1 MQQLLMRFGLPA
13 LFLGAAL
20 EGDVSM
26 ILAGVAAHLGLL
38 DPVAAFLVG
47 AAGAVISDLG
57 WFWFGRWRGA
67 YIRGHALYLRA
78 GPAIERF
85 ADRIGLLQIPLARF
99 VYGTRI
105 ATMIFWGSRGL
116 RLWRFILADLPGC
129 ILWSGLLGGLGFL
142 ASDSAATVLGRVK
155 HVEVWLLYALILA
168 ALVFAL
174 FHGIGRRR
182 LARLRA
188 KEAGTDGPGSG
199 GGRM

>member
-1 MQQLLMRFGLPA
+1 MQELLIRFGLPA

-38 DPVAAFLVG
+38 DPLAAFLVG
-47 AAGAVISDLG
+47 AGAAAISDLA
-57 WFWFGRWRGA
+57 WFWLGRWRGA
-67 YIRGHALYLRA
+67 FIRNHALYRRA

-85 ADRIGLLQIPLARF
+85 ADRIGLSQIALARF

-116 RLWRFILADLPGC
+116 SLWRFAAADLAGC
-129 ILWSGLLGGLGFL
+129 LLWAGLLGGAGFL

-155 HVEVWLLYALILA
+155 HVEIWLLCALILA
-168 ALVFAL
+168 AAVFAA
-174 FHGIGRRR
+174 FHLVGRRR
-182 LARLRA
+182 LARLRVA
-188 KEAGTDGPGSG
+188 PPGAE
-199 GGRM
+199 GRRDR